1 MKHEQPLDG
10 ALIIDKP
17 AGITSHYVVQRVRR
31 LLGIRRVGHLGTLDP
46 FATGVLV
53 LLMGK
58 ATRLAR
64 FYGDRLKSY
73 EGVIRFGLSTR
84 TYDLTGEPASKE
96 NTVALDP
103 EELRAA
109 FRSFRGTNTQ
119 LPPPFSAKKIGGVP
133 AYRKARRG
141 ESVELTPVDVTIYEL
156 ELTRIE
162 GMDVGFVT
170 RVSPGTYI
178 RSLSH
183 DLGQKLGTGA
193 HLTVLRRTA
202 SGEFDESMAVSLER
216 LEELSGAGQVPVVRL
231 VDLMPNLPSVLLSG
245 EDADRVRNGQDLTL
259 LERGDRVKLLNLS
272 GQLCAIAERVE
283 SDQFHPCV
291 VLETTENEPIIAE
304 SPSI

>member
-1 MKHEQPLDG
+1 MTHEQALDG

-17 AGITSHYVVQRVRR
+17 AGITSHDVVRRVRR

-53 LLMGK
+53 MLLGK

-64 FYGDRLKSY
+64 FYDDRLKSY

-84 TYDLTGEPASKE
+84 TYDFTGEPASE
-96 NTVALDP
+96 QTTAALDP

-109 FRSFRGTNTQ
+109 FRSFRETITQ
-119 LPPPFSAKKIGGVP
+119 MPPPFSAKKIGGVP

-141 ESVELTPVDVTIYEL
+141 ETVELTPVEVTIHDL

-162 GMDVGFVT
+162 GMDVGFST

-178 RSLSH
+178 RSLAH
-183 DLGQKLGTGA
+183 DLGQKLGIGA
-193 HLTVLRRTA
+193 HLTALRRTA

-216 LEELSGAGQVPVVRL
+216 LDELAGVGQSPVVRL
-231 VDLMPNLPSVLLSG
+231 SDLMPDIPSVLLSG
-245 EDADRVRNGQDLTL
+245 EDAERVRYGQDLTL
-259 LERGDRVKLLNLS
+259 PELGNRVKLLDPS
-272 GQLCAIAERVE
+272 GRLCAIAERAQA
-283 SDQFHPCV
+283 DQFHPCV
-291 VLETTENEPIIAE
+291 VLETPANEPATAE
-304 SPSI
+304 SPPT